1 MSSKEENIE
10 NLPFFDEAH
19 RESASLFLFLSPRN
33 GHIRVVP
40 ACSRNE
46 QQRRAKGLSL
56 SLSVYQQKVNY
67 GIIPKKRNRTR
78 RSLSYTF
85 HLSTSVRSS
94 FFSRPN
100 IGSFSPN
107 SMPIPFHPGLI
118 MWLLV
123 PFPRM
128 RNANYSTMNRPSPD
142 RDRTTVSSRVYTA
155 NNTCNN
161 SGGCVNYE
169 EDE

>member
-1 MSSKEENIE
+1 M
-10 NLPFFDEAH
+10 DTYG
-19 RESASLFLFLSPRN
+19 LFL
-33 GHIRVVP
+33 RV
-40 ACSRNE
+40 AEMNSRGE
-46 QQRRAKGLSL
+46 PKGFLSL

>member
-19 RESASLFLFLSPRN
+19 RESASLFLFLSPCN

-56 SLSVYQQKVNY
+56 SLS
-67 GIIPKKRNRTR
+67 
-78 RSLSYTF
+78 
-85 HLSTSVRSS
+85 LSTNKKLITESSRRKETAPGDPFLIPSIFPHRSS

-142 RDRTTVSSRVYTA
+142 RDRTTVSSRIYTA